1 MLKTAQEPASILA
14 MVADAADGEARLQA
28 EPLVSAE
35 GVEIVKGGRKI
46 LHDVAISVC
55 AGEIVTLIGPNGA
68 GKTTLARVL
77 LGLEKPT
84 KGDIVRHSSLRVGY
98 APQKFD
104 LDSTIPLTARRFL
117 MLGASMADAGIEA
130 VLEEVGAGGLSERQ
144 LSRLS
149 GGEFQRVLLARALLR
164 QPNLLVLDEPVR
176 GVDYLGE
183 ADLYKLIGTIRTR
196 RGCGI
201 LLISHDLHV
210 VMSAS
215 DRVVCVNQHICCQ
228 GVPESVAQH
237 PEYQRLFGTEAARS
251 FALYRHAHD
260 HSHDLDGG
268 VAGAEVGHDH
278 HAPHDH
284 SHDHAHG
291 RSGQSH
297 RHEAHKVHVHQ
308 TSSQMSGSIQK
319 PHKKT

>member
-1 MLKTAQEPASILA
+1 MLKTAQKPASILA
-14 MVADAADGEARLQA
+14 MVADADDGATRLQA

-84 KGDIVRHSSLRVGY
+84 KGDIVRHPSLRVGY

-117 MLGASMADAGIEA
+117 MLGASMADAEVEA

-164 QPNLLVLDEPVR
+164 QPNFLVLDEPVR

-183 ADLYKLIGTIRTR
+183 ADLYKLIGAIRTR

-268 VAGAEVGHDH
+268 VAGSEVDH
-278 HAPHDH
+278 HHGPHQHGPSHGEH
-284 SHDHAHG
+284 SHRNG
-291 RSGQSH
+291 
-297 RHEAHKVHVHQ
+297 AHKAPGHQ
-308 TSSQMSGSIQK
+308 TSSQTSGSIQK

>member
-1 MLKTAQEPASILA
+1 MSAIYDALSISSL
-14 MVADAADGEARLQA
+14 AADGAMGTILQ
-28 EPLVSAE
+28 ERGLDD
-35 GVEIVKGGRKI
+35 GG
-46 LHDVAISVC
+46 
-55 AGEIVTLIGPNGA
+55 
-68 GKTTLARVL
+68 
-77 LGLEKPT
+77 
-84 KGDIVRHSSLRVGY
+84 
-98 APQKFD
+98 APELWNIERPD
-104 LDSTIPLTARRFL
+104 D
-117 MLGASMADAGIEA
+117 IEA

-164 QPNLLVLDEPVR
+164 QPNFLVLDEPVR

-268 VAGAEVGHDH
+268 VAGTNAGHH
-278 HAPHDH
+278 HEHHHGH
-284 SHDHAHG
+284 SHGGH
-291 RSGQSH
+291 SH
-297 RHEAHKVHVHQ
+297 RPDVRETPGHG
-308 TSSQMSGSIQK
+308 SGPTHK
-319 PHKKT
+319 PHKKP